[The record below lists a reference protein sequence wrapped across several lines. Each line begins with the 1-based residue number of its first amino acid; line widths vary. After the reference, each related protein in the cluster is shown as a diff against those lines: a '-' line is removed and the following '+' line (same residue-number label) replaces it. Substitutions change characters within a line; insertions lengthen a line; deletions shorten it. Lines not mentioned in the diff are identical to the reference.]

1 MEYTFAEIFDT
12 ITEGQIHNSTASV
25 FETKLTKHVWGYLE
39 TGQQVLATCSDG
51 DDPALKLWMVN
62 GNPDQNIHHSRQ
74 KWVLVHYL
82 SGQCKCI
89 LKKSYN

>member
-25 FETKLTKHVWGYLE
+25 FETKLTKLAWGYLE

-62 GNPDQNIHHSRQ
+62 GNPDQNIHYSRQ
-74 KWVLVHYL
+74 KWVLVYSL